1 MYTFIFFI
9 FILQKLINHTL
20 LTHLSCKS
28 IIYLYYNNHFS
39 LQALGEAQSQFKI
52 AYDQRIAEFKE
63 QLSIAR
69 AAFEL
74 ELSVMIED
82 FYQALRAALTRRAQ
96 GKIIHSLISSSK
108 STVKHILTF

>member
-1 MYTFIFFI
+1 M
-9 FILQKLINHTL
+9 
-20 LTHLSCKS
+20 
-28 IIYLYYNNHFS
+28 
-39 LQALGEAQSQFKI
+39 QALGEAQSQFKI
-52 AYDQRIAEFKE
+52 VYDQRIAEFKE

-82 FYQALRAALTRRAQ
+82 FYQALQAALTRRAQ